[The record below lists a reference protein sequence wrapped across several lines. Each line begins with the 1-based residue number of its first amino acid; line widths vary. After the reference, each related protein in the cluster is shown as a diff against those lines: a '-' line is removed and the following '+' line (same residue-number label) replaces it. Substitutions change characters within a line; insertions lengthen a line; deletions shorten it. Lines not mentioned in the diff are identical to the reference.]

1 MLMVLLPV
9 LLLVLVPRMTSAMDK
24 DQRENME
31 QMQSMFNQRP
41 SDMFDISA
49 WLQKFFS
56 GGSSGKRSSSSKTSK
71 KSSSKN
77 K

>member
-1 MLMVLLPV
+1 
-9 LLLVLVPRMTSAMDK
+9 
-24 DQRENME
+24 ME